1 MAVPWDERGSGPAQ
15 QTHRHHDQAGH
26 QRAARTHP
34 DEPHPARAAAR
45 GVGEHRPGTRGRPG
59 RTVAER
65 PRPGADRRPRVKV
78 QARAAACGIGDYR
91 PAGRGRSRVRALAC
105 TVARGLGLNRP
116 GVGGR
121 PRVRALA
128 CTVARGLGLNRPGV
142 GGRPRVRIRAR
153 VPARGL
159 GGYWPGRG
167 GRPRVRVP
175 MSGGRHLGGGNG
187 CVTDSVTPVRSS
199 PREAI
204 GDPTRGRQH
213 APVQGIL
220 PGTTPMPVLPGT
232 RRPRCVSGA
241 ARDPGGRGC
250 ACRCRLERAARGA

>member
-1 MAVPWDERGSGPAQ
+1 MAVPWDERDSGPAQ

-34 DEPHPARAAAR
+34 DEPYPARAAAR
-45 GVGEHRPGTRGRPG
+45 GVGEHRPGTCGRPD

-78 QARAAACGIGDYR
+78 QARAAACEVGDYR
-91 PAGRGRSRVRALAC
+91 PAVRGRSRVRALAR
-105 TVARGLGLNRP
+105 TVAQGLGDYRPAVRGRSRVRALARTVAQGLGFYRP

-121 PRVRALA
+121 S
-128 CTVARGLGLNRPGV
+128 
-142 GGRPRVRIRAR
+142 RVRIRAR

-159 GGYWPGRG
+159 GSYWPGMG
-167 GRPRVRVP
+167 GRPRVRVSV
-175 MSGGRHLGGGNG
+175 SGGRHLGGGNG

-204 GDPTRGRQH
+204 GDP
-213 APVQGIL
+213 A
-220 PGTTPMPVLPGT
+220 
-232 RRPRCVSGA
+232 
-241 ARDPGGRGC
+241 
-250 ACRCRLERAARGA
+250 